1 MSNPYRETTAT
12 PAPAPKPAVPPALWR
27 LRVWW
32 AAGDVRHLSGDEH
45 WILYFRDHRGQHC
58 VHQFRWDQRDKILA
72 LAERCETALPGD
84 PVAVTYTRTPP
95 ALGVILIPPAHVPH
109 VARIARQTYEALV
122 RALGA

>member
-1 MSNPYRETTAT
+1 MSNPYRETTAS

-32 AAGDVRHLSGDEH
+32 AAWDVWHTSGDE
-45 WILYFRDHRGQHC
+45 WVLYFRDLRGQRCAHE
-58 VHQFRWDQRDKILA
+58 FRWDERDKILA

-84 PVAVTYTRTPP
+84 PVALTFSNLPP
-95 ALGVILIPPAHVPH
+95 ALGVTLIHPANVPH
-109 VARIARQTYEALV
+109 VARIARQTYEARV